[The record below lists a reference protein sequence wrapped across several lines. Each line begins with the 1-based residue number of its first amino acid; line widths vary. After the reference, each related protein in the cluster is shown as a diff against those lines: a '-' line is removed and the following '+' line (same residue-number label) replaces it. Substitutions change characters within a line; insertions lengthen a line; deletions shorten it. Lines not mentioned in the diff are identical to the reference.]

1 LKKEKEKKNCTRK
14 NPKQTHK
21 KNPTNPPKNPKKH
34 PKKKKKKKKTHLKRH
49 QALEFV
55 ATTLKALDYL
65 GISRGQ
71 T

>member
-1 LKKEKEKKNCTRK
+1 LKKEREKKNCIRK

-34 PKKKKKKKKTHLKRH
+34 PKKKHLKRH